1 MSWYS
6 PEANRGYTA
15 HGREKV
21 TQLVDKDAVE
31 ALRAAV
37 PDLKESLEIGRDD
50 EVGMPNMWPDGDEE
64 AAVFKK
70 TMLAFFEECKDLHRS
85 VMRALALGLGIEESW
100 FDGFTDRG
108 DNTLRLLHYPSV
120 SKDVFR
126 KNEMQVRAG
135 SHTDYGKFI
144 AKAVAYT

>member
-50 EVGMPNMWPDGDEE
+50 EEVS
-64 AAVFKK
+64 
-70 TMLAFFEECKDLHRS
+70 FFYLVK
-85 VMRALALGLGIEESW
+85 
-100 FDGFTDRG
+100 
-108 DNTLRLLHYPSV
+108 
-120 SKDVFR
+120 
-126 KNEMQVRAG
+126 RAG
-135 SHTDYGKFI
+135 TF
-144 AKAVAYT
+144 AN

>member
-1 MSWYS
+1 M
-6 PEANRGYTA
+6 
-15 HGREKV
+15 
-21 TQLVDKDAVE
+21 
-31 ALRAAV
+31 

-50 EVGMPNMWPDGDEE
+50 EEGMPNMWPSGDDE
-64 AAVFKK
+64 AVVFKK
-70 TMLAFFEECKDLHRS
+70 TMLAFHNDCKHLHRS

-135 SHTDYGKFI
+135 SHTDYGMLSGKVM
-144 AKAVAYT
+144 ACS